1 MVMLTLRTQAPALS
15 VTVHVWGGGVLGLG
29 VSIEGVFITSLGCRL
44 SRGQERILVRSQR
57 PSGYSDHPVVM
68 LPVTEGV
75 CSAPVHQGEL
85 GSHPV

>member
-1 MVMLTLRTQAPALS
+1 MCG
-15 VTVHVWGGGVLGLG
+15 GGGVLGLG

-75 CSAPVHQGEL
+75 CS
-85 GSHPV
+85 SR